1 MKFVVHTKIKHLVPP
16 EVTLKLINAVEPWQ
30 KQWGGKIEQTWSFA
44 GIQGGGGI
52 LNVESLEEL
61 DAVMGSFPLLGVSD
75 VEILPIVELGVA
87 LKRSK
92 KVLEASI

>member
-44 GIQGGGGI
+44 GDPPP
-52 LNVESLEEL
+52 EFS
-61 DAVMGSFPLLGVSD
+61 PVSRL
-75 VEILPIVELGVA
+75 V
-87 LKRSK
+87 LKP
-92 KVLEASI
+92 